1 MATKRKTWKEKLFDD
16 KDFPRVEPMDARMAK
31 RWGGGTFVIPAP
43 REVDAVMRC
52 VPEGRLITINV
63 IRAKLA
69 KKHGADIAC
78 PICTGI
84 FASIAARAADEEWQ
98 AGGKKVTPY
107 WRTLKGEGELNEKY
121 PGGVEYQNLLLT
133 AEGHHV
139 VKKGKRWFVLDYQ
152 RKLVR
157 V

>member
-1 MATKRKTWKEKLFDD
+1 MAYKKKTWKEKLLDD
-16 KDFPRVEPMDARMAK
+16 KNLPMVRKIDPRMSK
-31 RWGGGTFVIPAP
+31 RWGTGTLVIPAP
-43 REVDAVMRC
+43 REVDAIMRR
-52 VPEGRLITINV
+52 VPEGKVITINV

-69 KKHGADIAC
+69 KKHGATMAC

-84 FASIAARAADEEWQ
+84 FASIAARAADEEWH
-98 AGGKKVTPY
+98 AGGRKVTPY

-139 VKKGKRWFVLDYQ
+139 VKKGKRYFVLDYE